1 MSKLSFLIH
10 SGFEVNYAEM
20 VRKQTTQTTPEK
32 SARELFNEQ
41 HICTY
46 LQTHESR
53 YSNHRLDMQ
62 EM

>member
-32 SARELFNEQ
+32 SARDGNYLMSSIFA
-41 HICTY
+41 HIYKRT
-46 LQTHESR
+46 S
-53 YSNHRLDMQ
+53 LDTLITD
-62 EM
+62 